1 MQMLPGEGELCCI
14 QDLQMYK
21 CLIKYITS
29 KQILRRK
36 IWKKTSRWTV
46 QISPR
51 YAQKYPAS
59 NLYSL
64 IKAAYRLYIF
74 RISRFDNRKYFK
86 IDKRVCL
93 REICVEID
101 HFPIQPFHCCTALPQ
116 SSPSNKNLFFVLTL
130 SKYRKWP
137 SFLYAR
143 PKSNNFLPTFCFLI
157 PLEKGF
163 HSKSKNKKQKRGSK
177 FVFCRL

>member
-1 MQMLPGEGELCCI
+1 MRHLFVVDSLDPLIQNEKELIHPVSAGGRGLFCI
-14 QDLQMYK
+14 CVESINLNLN
-21 CLIKYITS
+21 LIK
-29 KQILRRK
+29 
-36 IWKKTSRWTV
+36 V
-46 QISPR
+46 
-51 YAQKYPAS
+51 
-59 NLYSL
+59 
-64 IKAAYRLYIF
+64 AYRLYIF
-74 RISRFDNRKYFK
+74 RTSRFDNRKYFK

>member
-1 MQMLPGEGELCCI
+1 MKLIDRRPKSFSRVLWRYNNADAARGRRTMLYPRSSDVQMFNQIYHIKTNFKEENMKKNITLNGSEFAEICPEI
-14 QDLQMYK
+14 S
-21 CLIKYITS
+21 CLK
-29 KQILRRK
+29 L
-36 IWKKTSRWTV
+36 V
-46 QISPR
+46 QFD
-51 YAQKYPAS
+51 
-59 NLYSL
+59 
-64 IKAAYRLYIF
+64 KAAYLLYIF
-74 RISRFDNRKYFK
+74 RISRFDNRKYFQ

-143 PKSNNFLPTFCFLI
+143 PKSNNFLPTF
-157 PLEKGF
+157 
-163 HSKSKNKKQKRGSK
+163 
-177 FVFCRL
+177 VFCSL

>member
-1 MQMLPGEGELCCI
+1 MFDEI
-14 QDLQMYK
+14 Y
-21 CLIKYITS
+21 LIKTTS
-29 KQILRRK
+29 KEENIK
-36 IWKKTSRWTV
+36 NKSRWTV
-46 QISPR
+46 QIWPR

-101 HFPIQPFHCCTALPQ
+101 HFPFQPFHCCTALPQ

-143 PKSNNFLPTFCFLI
+143 PKSNNFWPIFCFLI

-163 HSKSKNKKQKRGSK
+163 HSGCFLRSTENKKQIGSG
-177 FVFCRL
+177 